1 MAEPLLL
8 SLHSATLVFGLDW
21 FPLIGARADRLGMR
35 IAKRR
40 RSTHC
45 VLAGEG
51 AGSVGLLALK
61 AGRLQK
67 RTLYSAAQNVAALF
81 AAGTVVLLMELDAA
95 GYWLVAIH
103 EGAVVART
111 DRFYPSREAANDV
124 LAELRLAYP
133 QLMVL
138 GTPNAPGIPTMAD
151 IEAACSSSTQLR
163 RISGWKPFLPWPV
176 QWFALVLVLA
186 LLLPAAWRALRLDH
200 AQAGTPVRKDPVQAW
215 RDAIAHSAQG
225 RYVHGAHGS
234 RLLLETFYALPVRL
248 RGWHLRQAEC
258 VPQAVQWQCQARYER
273 REPGASNKSFLEKIQ
288 PEWKVQFTSLDH
300 ALAVWR
306 TASGGVPLAHQR
318 LADSKAN
325 ERHFFSALQGLRSGF
340 ADVQVGKTLPI
351 PLSAPTDGQGRPI
364 SRPAHLLAYSSRSVQ
379 LSGPLRSAGLL
390 LPHMSF
396 IAWNKA
402 ALTLHDVNA
411 PSARDSGLILT
422 LQGVLYENENPAT
435 S

>member
-8 SLHSATLVFGLDW
+8 SFHSATLVFGLDW

-35 IAKRR
+35 IAKRH

-45 VLAGEG
+45 VLAGEE

-67 RTLYSAAQNVAALF
+67 RPLYSAAQNVAGLF
-81 AAGTVVLLMELDAA
+81 PTGTIVLLMELGAT

-111 DRFYPSREAANDV
+111 DRFYPSREAANDA

-133 QLMVL
+133 QLLAL
-138 GTPNAPGIPTMAD
+138 GEPNAPGIPTMAD

-163 RISGWKPFLPWPV
+163 RISGWRPFLPWPV

-186 LLLPAAWRALRLDH
+186 LLLPAAWRILRLDH
-200 AQAGTPVRKDPVQAW
+200 AQASIPALKDPVQAW

-234 RLLLETFYALPVRL
+234 RMLLEAFHALPAKL

-273 REPGASNKSFLEKIQ
+273 REPDASNKSFLEIIQ

-300 ALAVWR
+300 ALVVWR
-306 TASGGVPLAHQR
+306 TPSGAVPLTRQR

-325 ERHFFSALQGLRSGF
+325 ERRFFSALQGLRAGF
-340 ADVQVGKTLPI
+340 ADVRVGKTLPI
-351 PLSAPTDGQGRPI
+351 PLQAPLDGQGRPI
-364 SRPAHLLAYSSRSVQ
+364 PRPAQLLAYSSRSVQ

-390 LPHMSF
+390 LPHVSF
-396 IAWNKA
+396 IAWSNA
-402 ALTLHDVNA
+402 ALSLHDVNA
-411 PSARDSGLILT
+411 PSARDSRLILT
-422 LQGVLYENENPAT
+422 LQGVLYENESPAT

>member
-1 MAEPLLL
+1 MTEPFIL
-8 SLHSATLVFGLDW
+8 SFHSATLVFGLDW
-21 FPLIGARADRLGMR
+21 FPLIGARAERLGMR
-35 IAKRR
+35 IAKRH

-61 AGRLQK
+61 SGRPQK
-67 RTLYSAAQNVAALF
+67 KNLYSAAQNVAVLF
-81 AAGTVVLLMELDAA
+81 ATGTIVLLMELDGA

-111 DRFYPSREAANDV
+111 DRFYPSREAADDV

-133 QLMVL
+133 QLLVL
-138 GTPNAPGIPTMAD
+138 GTPHAPGIPTMAA
-151 IEAACSSSTQLR
+151 IEAACSASTQLR
-163 RISGWKPFLPWPV
+163 RISGWRPFLPWPV
-176 QWFALVLVLA
+176 QCFVLVLVLA
-186 LLLPAAWRALRLDH
+186 LLLPAAWRVLLPDRAE
-200 AQAGTPVRKDPVQAW
+200 AGAHLRKDPTQAW

-225 RYVHGAHGS
+225 RYVHGARGS
-234 RLLLETFYALPVRL
+234 RMLLETFYALPVNI
-248 RGWHLRQAEC
+248 RGWRLRQAEC

-273 REPGASNKSFLEKIQ
+273 QEPDASNRSFLEKIR
-288 PEWKVQFTSLDH
+288 PEWKVEFTSLDH
-300 ALAVWR
+300 ASAIWR

-325 ERHFFSALQGLRSGF
+325 ERHFFSALQGLRAGF
-340 ADVQVGKTLPI
+340 ADVQVGKTRPLPI
-351 PLSAPTDGQGRPI
+351 PVPMDEQGRPI
-364 SRPAHLLAYSSRSVQ
+364 PRPAQLLAYSSRSVQ

-402 ALTLHDVNA
+402 ALTLRDINA
-411 PSARDSGLILT
+411 PSARDSGLTLT
-422 LQGVLYENENPAT
+422 LQGVLYENESPAT